1 MSKESEVKP
10 EPIPSSLYDEEY
22 FADVEGYQVFQMSQG
37 TTASRRLQVAL
48 KLGEIYPG
56 NRVLD
61 VGCGRGEVLIQAA
74 LRGAIAFGVDYSA
87 ASADIAHRTTAAQ
100 KMTMTAKVSQ
110 ANSKALPFAS
120 AAFDRVFLLD
130 IVEHLHPWELE
141 ETLAEVR
148 RVLQPEGQ
156 CVIHTMPNLW
166 YYRFGYPIYRFLQ
179 RLRGEQLPA
188 DPRHRF
194 RYHAAMHVN
203 EQDVLSLRANLR
215 GAGFKARV
223 WATNVQPYAQE
234 HGQLGAWVDWLCRVY
249 PFKWILC
256 NDLFAIASPLDR
268 HL

>member
-1 MSKESEVKP
+1 VSRKSEVRP

-22 FADVEGYQVFQMSQG
+22 FADVEGYRVFQMSHG
-37 TTASRRLQVAL
+37 TTASLRLQVAL
-48 KLGEIYPG
+48 QLGDICPG
-56 NRVLD
+56 DRVLD
-61 VGCGRGEVLIQAA
+61 VGCGRGEVLIQAGR
-74 LRGAIAFGVDYSA
+74 LGAIAFGIDYSA
-87 ASADIAHRTTAAQ
+87 ASADIAHRTTLAQ
-100 KMTMTAKVSQ
+100 KTATATGVSQ
-110 ANSKALPFAS
+110 ANSKALPFAN

-141 ETLAEVR
+141 QTLTEVR

-166 YYRFGYPIYRFLQ
+166 YYRFGYPIYRLLQ
-179 RLRGEQLPA
+179 RLRGVQLPA

-203 EQDVLSLRANLR
+203 EQDVLSLKANLHR
-215 GAGFKARV
+215 AGFTARV

-234 HGQLGAWVDWLCRVY
+234 YGQLGAMVDWLCRFY

-256 NDLFAIASPLDR
+256 NDLFAIASPIGE